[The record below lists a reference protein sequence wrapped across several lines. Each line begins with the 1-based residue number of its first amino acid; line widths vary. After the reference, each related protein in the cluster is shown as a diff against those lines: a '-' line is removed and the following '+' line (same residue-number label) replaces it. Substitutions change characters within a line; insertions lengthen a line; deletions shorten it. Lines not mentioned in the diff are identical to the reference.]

1 MTGTITITAKEIE
14 KDGKTGTQI
23 MVLGHTR
30 WSNFDRIKALGALMQ
45 ALSITPMEAALAVAF
60 AAERKKDYHG
70 YDIKIPVNEG
80 STKEE
85 AEP

>member
-1 MTGTITITAKEIE
+1 MTGKITIAAKEIE
-14 KDGKTGTQI
+14 KDGKTGTQF

-30 WSNFDRIKALGALMQ
+30 GSVVDRIRMVAALLRVMK
-45 ALSITPMEAALAVAF
+45 LTPMEVAA
-60 AAERKKDYHG
+60 AAAIAADKTVSSTG